1 MVNKYGDDDDELYRN
16 VHGNVRRLGWWAPE
30 SSFGRSMQFPHIME
44 RLARFPHESA
54 TVHID

>member
-30 SSFGRSMQFPHIME
+30 SSSG
-44 RLARFPHESA
+44 
-54 TVHID
+54 